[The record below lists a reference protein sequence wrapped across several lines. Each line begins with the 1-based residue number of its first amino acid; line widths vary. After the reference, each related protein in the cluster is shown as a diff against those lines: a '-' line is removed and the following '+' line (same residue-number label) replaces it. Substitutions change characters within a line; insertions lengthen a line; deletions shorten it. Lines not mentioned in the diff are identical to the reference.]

1 MARVCHVCGKKPM
14 AGNRISKSRNHS
26 KRRWLPNLQR
36 VRIEVRFGE
45 NRVGHKRVRV
55 CTKCIRSG
63 KIVKVVS
70 GAPKAA

>member
-1 MARVCHVCGKKPM
+1 MARVCYVCGKKPM

-26 KRRWLPNLQR
+26 KRRWFPNLQR
-36 VRIEVRFGE
+36 VRIEVRFGD
-45 NRVGHKRVRV
+45 NRVGHKRARV